1 MPPLTA
7 ALPRRP
13 LGRTGRLVSAL
24 GLGGGALGRDD
35 LDEKAAEHLLNAA
48 LDQGID
54 FIDTARSYGRS
65 EERIGRHLGHRR
77 QEFVLSTKGGY
88 GADGIADWTGACVTA
103 GIEAALVRLRT
114 ERIDIFHLHSC
125 PLEVLMRDDI
135 LGALE
140 QAVRAG
146 KIAMAGYSGD
156 NEPLDWAIR
165 SGYFGA
171 VECSLN
177 LCDQR
182 VLGGTLAAAEER
194 GLGLIVKRPLANAPW
209 RFAERPE
216 ADDVAVYWERLRTM
230 CMGAMGSRRLDP
242 AGHDWDELALRFV
255 AFTPGVAT
263 CVVGTARLDHLRRNA
278 SLLDRGPLPTAL
290 VEHIRAAFGHHGAD
304 WRGLI

>member
-1 MPPLTA
+1 MPPLTAA

-13 LGRTGRLVSAL
+13 LGRTGRSVSVL
-24 GLGGGALGRDD
+24 GLGAGALGRDD

-48 LDQGID
+48 LDLGID
-54 FIDTARSYGRS
+54 FIDTARSYGLS

-77 QEFVLSTKGGY
+77 HEFVLSTKGGY
-88 GADGIADWTGACVTA
+88 GAEGTADWTGACVTA

-125 PLEVLMRDDI
+125 PLEVLVRDDI

-156 NEPLDWAIR
+156 NEPLDWAIH
-165 SGYFGA
+165 SGHFGA

-194 GLGLIVKRPLANAPW
+194 GLSLIIKRPLGNAPW
-209 RFAERPE
+209 RFAERPG
-216 ADDVAVYWERLRTM
+216 ADDVAVYWERLA
-230 CMGAMGSRRLDP
+230 AMRLDP

-255 AFTPGVAT
+255 AFTSGVAT
-263 CVVGTARLDHLRRNA
+263 CIVGTARLDHLRRNA
-278 SLLDRGPLPTAL
+278 SLLDQGPLPAGL
-290 VEHIRAAFGHHGAD
+290 VEHICAAFGRHGAD

>member
-1 MPPLTA
+1 MVLSMLPTPPT
-7 ALPRRP
+7 LPRRP
-13 LGRTGRLVSAL
+13 LGRTGLFVSAL

-35 LDEKAAEHLLNAA
+35 LGEEAAERLLNAT
-48 LDQGID
+48 LDAGID
-54 FIDTARSYGRS
+54 FIDTARSYGLS
-65 EERIGRHLGHRR
+65 EERIGRYLAHRR
-77 QEFVLSTKGGY
+77 REFVLSTKGGY
-88 GADGIADWTGACVTA
+88 GVEGIAEWTGACVTA
-103 GIEAALVRLRT
+103 GIEAALVRMRT

-125 PLEVLMRDDI
+125 PLEVLVRDDI

-165 SGYFGA
+165 SGHFGA

-194 GLGLIVKRPLANAPW
+194 GIGLIIKRPLANAPW
-209 RFAERPE
+209 RFAERPA
-216 ADDVAVYWERLRTM
+216 ADDIATYWERLRIM
-230 CMGAMGSRRLDP
+230 ALDP
-242 AGHDWDELALRFV
+242 AGHDWDELALRFA
-255 AFTPGVAT
+255 AFVPGVAT
-263 CVVGTARLDHLRRNA
+263 CIAGTAQSDHLRRNA
-278 SLLDRGPLPTAL
+278 SLLGRGRLPAPLD
-290 VEHIRAAFGHHGAD
+290 EHIRAAFGRHGAD

>member
-1 MPPLTA
+1 MPPHT
-7 ALPRRP
+7 LPRRP
-13 LGRTGRLVSAL
+13 LGRTGRTVSVL
-24 GLGGGALGRDD
+24 GLGAGALGRDD
-35 LDEKAAEHLLNAA
+35 LDERAAEHLLHAA

-54 FIDTARSYGRS
+54 FIDTARSYGRA
-65 EERIGRHLGHRR
+65 EERIGRYLAHRR

-88 GADGIADWTGACVTA
+88 GAEGIPDWTGACITA

-125 PLEVLMRDDI
+125 PLEVLTRDDI
-135 LGALE
+135 LGALA

-165 SGYFGA
+165 SGHFGA

-194 GLGLIVKRPLANAPW
+194 GLGAIIKRPLANAPW
-209 RFAERPE
+209 RFAERPG
-216 ADDVAVYWERLRTM
+216 ADDVAVYWERLR
-230 CMGAMGSRRLDP
+230 ALALDP
-242 AGHDWDELALRFV
+242 AGLDWDALALRFA
-255 AFTPGVAT
+255 AFTPGVST
-263 CVVGTARLDHLRRNA
+263 CIVGTASLEHLRRNA
-278 SLLDRGPLPTAL
+278 SLLGQGPLPAGL
-290 VEHIRAAFGHHGAD
+290 IEQVRAAFGRHGAD